1 MGVDVTT
8 LGMAVDSSPVR
19 RASDD
24 LDRMAEAG
32 QGAAEG
38 VTRMEGSM
46 TGAVL
51 VANQLDRAITA
62 TVETVFS
69 LAKGFIELGL
79 GVGNYKDI
87 AEKTGSTDPAGLA
100 SLRTSADVAGTSVDA
115 VAGAINRMALQLS
128 RAGEDK
134 GAGLALKSINIEL
147 DSFKR
152 LDPVTQYRTLATAL
166 DGFADS
172 QRKVQV
178 VQAITGRGGAE
189 QLVMLK
195 ELAGETKQ
203 NNLLTAEQIVLADE
217 LSDRM
222 ARSRSQLRQTFEA
235 LAVQTLP
242 ALQGLTEALSDA
254 TKELLGLDK
263 GAAALQGNADVARFA
278 EGAVSALGFIID
290 AGDGVARTFRVIG
303 TALAANATI
312 AQSVLSGEFRAALE
326 IARQARSD
334 IDDILNESLF
344 SERLEGALKRAR
356 AAAGAAPESKPGI
369 DFDPA
374 AEAARAAR
382 ARAAGKMKDEYGDLV
397 KTLERK
403 LAMEKQESELGREL
417 TAGEKERIEVYD
429 RINKFKKAITDS
441 GLTAVDA
448 LLEEADALRRTNAER
463 AAEAKW
469 LAESGRETD
478 QRLEKERQRAQ
489 ITEQLAESAEEEFL
503 AYGKT
508 DEALRKLEVQR
519 LRDAAAAMR
528 QKIAYDEFNPAQQDL
543 NALYAAQAAALD
555 KAAAAQERLVLAQRT
570 TRTSGSEG
578 ALRALDSYRQR
589 TEDLGSA
596 VEDVADR
603 SIANL
608 EDAIVSAA
616 SGGETAWKRL
626 IDSMIQEAFRLAVVR
641 PLLNSLFSVAS
652 SWFSG
657 IGGGGGSI
665 GASSASF
672 DTNALTNP
680 VGKASGG
687 AVDPFSVHEV
697 NERGFE
703 TLSTNGKTFLMMGNS
718 AGTVTPAD
726 KVGGTAVHLTYAPVT
741 NIDARSDQAQIAS
754 TMVKIN
760 RANNEELV
768 QQLKSMGVIQQ

>member
-1 MGVDVTT
+1 MGADITT

-32 QGAAEG
+32 EGAATG

-51 VANQLDRAITA
+51 VANQLDRAIA
-62 TVETVFS
+62 KTVDTVFS

-100 SLRTSADVAGTSVDA
+100 SLRTSADVAGTSVDS

-134 GAGLALKSINIEL
+134 GAGLALRSINIEL
-147 DSFKR
+147 DTFKR

-195 ELAGETKQ
+195 ELAGETEQ
-203 NNLLTAEQIVLADE
+203 HNLLTAEQIILADE

-222 ARSRSQLRQTFEA
+222 ARSRSQLRQTFEV

-263 GAAALQGNADVARFA
+263 GAAALQDNSDVARFA
-278 EGAVSALGFIID
+278 ENAVSALGFVID
-290 AGDGVARTFRVIG
+290 AGDGVARVFRVIG

-312 AQSVLSGEFRAALE
+312 AESVLSGEFRTALE

-334 IDDILNESLF
+334 IDSILNESLF
-344 SERLEGALKRAR
+344 SERLETALKRAR
-356 AAAGAAPESKPGI
+356 AAAGSSTPNSKPEI
-369 DFDPA
+369 AFDPA
-374 AEAARAAR
+374 AAAAAAQRERAAS
-382 ARAAGKMKDEYGDLV
+382 KMKDEYAELI
-397 KTLERK
+397 KNLERK
-403 LAMEKQESELGREL
+403 LVVEKQEEQLGREL
-417 TAGEKERIEVYD
+417 SAGEKERIEVYD
-429 RINKFKKAITDS
+429 RINQFKKAITES
-441 GLTAVDA
+441 GLAAVDA
-448 LLEEADALRRTNAER
+448 LLEETDALRRANAER

-469 LAESGRETD
+469 LAESGREND
-478 QRLEKERQRAQ
+478 QRLDRERQRAQ
-489 ITEQLAESAEEEFL
+489 ITEQLVVSAEEEL
-503 AYGKT
+503 AAYGKT
-508 DEALRKLEVQR
+508 DEQLRQLEVQR
-519 LRDAAAAMR
+519 LRDAAASMR
-528 QKIAYDEFNPAQQDL
+528 QKVAYDEFNPAQTSLNDL
-543 NALYAAQAAALD
+543 YRQQADALD
-555 KAAAAQERLVLAQRT
+555 RAAAAQERLVRAQRVE
-570 TRTSGSEG
+570 RTSGSEG
-578 ALRALDSYRQR
+578 ALRALEAYRQR
-589 TEDLGSA
+589 TEELGVA
-596 VEDVADR
+596 VEDVVGR
-603 SIANL
+603 SISDL
-608 EDAIVSAA
+608 EDALVGAA
-616 SGGETAWKRL
+616 MTGELSWKRL
-626 IDSMIQEAFRLAVVR
+626 INSMIQEALRLAVIR
-641 PLLNSLFSVAS
+641 PLLNGLFNVGM
-652 SWFSG
+652 SWLS
-657 IGGGGGSI
+657 GGGSSV

-672 DTNALTNP
+672 NTDALTNP
-680 VGKASGG
+680 VGKAGG
-687 AVDPFSVHEV
+687 GDVDPFSVHEV

-703 TLSTNGKTFLMMGNS
+703 TVSTGGKTFLMMGAS
-718 AGTVTPAD
+718 AGKVTPSE
-726 KVGGTAVHLTYAPVT
+726 KVGGTTIQLTYAPVT
-741 NIDARSDQAQIAS
+741 NIDARTDQAQISAAMARLLRS
-754 TMVKIN
+754 Q
-760 RANNEELV
+760 NEELV
-768 QQLKSMGVIQQ
+768 QQLKSMGVIAQ